1 LKYFLQLGD
10 IVWRLYDTYGF
21 PADLTQL
28 MCEERGLTFDMNLFE
43 QARQKSLIAS
53 QQTSGEQ
60 TQGEDF
66 YEDFLFSNK
75 FFFDLVQCTLDV
87 HAIDELKQSKG
98 LKTTDDLP
106 KYDYDSDEQG
116 KYGKNNEKN
125 EGLVFFWFFFLFS
138 FSIDPSNYFSNS

>member
-1 LKYFLQLGD
+1 MKYFLQLGD

-66 YEDFLFSNK
+66 YEDFLLLNK

-116 KYGKNNEKN
+116 KYGKKNEKN
-125 EGLVFFWFFFLFS
+125 EGLVFLGFFFLFS